1 MTQIFA
7 QLSAGQPGTLTAE
20 KPPPTQV
27 YDQHQ
32 VDVPVIGSEGVA
44 APATGGGFR
53 AACAGLLT
61 GSRAEMR
68 NRLRV
73 LQLLLTIG
81 ALATIR
87 PQYNDPWQW
96 ATLLVLVHT
105 FVFSFVLL
113 WDKRCCGTIVRQL
126 LPLYDWRALDLR
138 YTSTVSLVLYV
149 LFYGLA
155 FSHKGYGGIVTCN
168 WFSAV
173 FSLLTALA
181 YGFES
186 WLQLRNDY
194 DGRPS
199 ANN

>member
-7 QLSAGQPGTLTAE
+7 QLPAGQPGTLTAD
-20 KPPPTQV
+20 KP
-27 YDQHQ
+27 HQ
-32 VDVPVIGSEGVA
+32 PVNDEHLVDVPVIGS
-44 APATGGGFR
+44 APATGGGLR

-61 GSRAEMR
+61 GNRAEMR

-87 PQYNDPWQW
+87 PQYNERWQW
-96 ATLLVLVHT
+96 ATLVVLVHT

-113 WDKRCCGTIVRQL
+113 WDKRCAGTIVRKL

-138 YTSTVSLVLYV
+138 YTSTVSVVLYV
-149 LFYGLA
+149 LFYGLVSA
-155 FSHKGYGGIVTCN
+155 DKGYYGTVTCN
-168 WFSAV
+168 WISAIL
-173 FSLLTALA
+173 SLLTALA
-181 YGFES
+181 YGCES